1 MPPLFVAIFMHCIL
15 VRVLH
20 KPLRYCRN
28 LFMYFSE
35 KYKINRYSILIFKAK
50 MIVKNT
56 IEFVEQKKY
65 LEDKGNIDDQLQNL
79 QNINQ
84 AIAHKTS
91 KRVIPNSNNKSKSNS
106 KKLSLNH

>member
-1 MPPLFVAIFMHCIL
+1 
-15 VRVLH
+15 
-20 KPLRYCRN
+20 
-28 LFMYFSE
+28 
-35 KYKINRYSILIFKAK
+35 